1 MIRVVVA
8 DDQELVR
15 TGFRLILAGEP
26 GISVV
31 GDAADGRAAVQLT
44 RRLRPD
50 VVLMD
55 IRMPVLDGLAA
66 TQALVADPDCASRV
80 LVLTTFDD
88 DGYVFAA
95 LEAGASGYLLKD
107 APAEQLVSAIH
118 VVASGEAILAPA
130 VTTRLVREVATR
142 RRDPD
147 SVSRRRP
154 VQRRD
159 RRRAGPVRGHRQD
172 ARGPH
177 PREARRPRPGPGR
190 RDGVPV
196 RTRSLTG
203 VPRQSA
209 ASAPRENAASRSCLE

>member
-1 MIRVVVA
+1 MIRVLVA

-31 GDAADGRAAVQLT
+31 GDAADGRAAVELT
-44 RRLRPD
+44 RSLRPD

-107 APAEQLVSAIH
+107 APAEQLVAAIH

-147 SVSRRRP
+147 SVRA
-154 VQRRD
+154 VQRLSARETEVLGHVADGRSNAEIAAALVLSEATVKTHVARILAKLGARD
-159 RRRAGPVRGHRQD
+159 RVQAVVTAYRSGL
-172 ARGPH
+172 AR
-177 PREARRPRPGPGR
+177 
-190 RDGVPV
+190 
-196 RTRSLTG
+196 
-203 VPRQSA
+203 
-209 ASAPRENAASRSCLE
+209 

>member
-1 MIRVVVA
+1 VIRVLVA

-26 GISVV
+26 GITVV
-31 GDAADGRAAVQLT
+31 GDAADGRTAVELT

-50 VVLMD
+50 IVLMD

-66 TQALVADPDCASRV
+66 TKALAADPDCASRV

-88 DGYVFAA
+88 DAYVFAA

-147 SVSRRRP
+147 SVRA
-154 VQRRD
+154 VQRLSARETEVLGHVADGRSNAEIAAALVLSEATVKTHVARILAKLDARD
-159 RRRAGPVRGHRQD
+159 RVQAVVTAYRSGL
-172 ARGPH
+172 AR
-177 PREARRPRPGPGR
+177 
-190 RDGVPV
+190 
-196 RTRSLTG
+196 
-203 VPRQSA
+203 
-209 ASAPRENAASRSCLE
+209 

>member
-1 MIRVVVA
+1 MIRVLVA

-31 GDAADGRAAVQLT
+31 GDAADGRAAVELT

-66 TQALVADPDCASRV
+66 TQALAADPDCASRV

-147 SVSRRRP
+147 CVRA
-154 VQRRD
+154 VQRLSARETEVLGHVADGRSNAEIAAALVLSEATVKTHVARILAKLGARD
-159 RRRAGPVRGHRQD
+159 RVQAVVTAYRSGL
-172 ARGPH
+172 AR
-177 PREARRPRPGPGR
+177 
-190 RDGVPV
+190 
-196 RTRSLTG
+196 
-203 VPRQSA
+203 
-209 ASAPRENAASRSCLE
+209 

>member
-1 MIRVVVA
+1 VIRVLIA

-31 GDAADGRAAVQLT
+31 GDAADGRAAVELT

-66 TQALVADPDCASRV
+66 TQALAADPDCASRV

-147 SVSRRRP
+147 SVRA
-154 VQRRD
+154 VQRLSARESEVLGHVADGRSNAEIAAALVLSEATVKTHVARILGKLGARD
-159 RRRAGPVRGHRQD
+159 RVQAVVTAYRSGL
-172 ARGPH
+172 AR
-177 PREARRPRPGPGR
+177 
-190 RDGVPV
+190 
-196 RTRSLTG
+196 
-203 VPRQSA
+203 
-209 ASAPRENAASRSCLE
+209 